1 MSIQPEG
8 DDLRK
13 AVQWIA
19 EQVHEA
25 SDSDRKDLAARAAVK
40 FNLSPKDSEFLLR
53 FIAEKKGK
61 PS

>member
-13 AVQWIA
+13 AVQWISGQA
-19 EQVHEA
+19 LEEP
-25 SDSDRKDLAARAAVK
+25 DSERKDLAARAAVK

-53 FIAEKKGK
+53 FIAEKE
-61 PS
+61 

>member
-19 EQVHEA
+19 EQAQAEPA
-25 SDSDRKDLAARAAVK
+25 LNRKDLAARAAVR
-40 FNLSPKDSEFLLR
+40 FNLSPKDSEFLRRL
-53 FIAEKKGK
+53 IAQEKG
-61 PS
+61 

>member
-19 EQVHEA
+19 EQA
-25 SDSDRKDLAARAAVK
+25 QADPALGRKALAARAAIK
-40 FNLSPKDSEFLLR
+40 FNLSPKDSEFLNR
-53 FIAEKKGK
+53 FIAEKR
-61 PS
+61 

>member
-13 AVQWIA
+13 AVTWIA
-19 EQVHEA
+19 KQAQAAPET
-25 SDSDRKDLAARAAVK
+25 DRKDLAARAAIK

-53 FIAEKKGK
+53 FIAEKKE
-61 PS
+61 

>member
-19 EQVHEA
+19 EQAQTEPNP
-25 SDSDRKDLAARAAVK
+25 DRRDLAARAAIK
-40 FNLSPKDSEFLLR
+40 FNLSPKDSEFLDR
-53 FIAEKKGK
+53 FIAEKR
-61 PS
+61 